1 VSAPFQLPGQDAAQ
15 IYTFDKF
22 GTLNTKANRPSI
34 KDEEFSYNMNWMPI
48 GDGNLRTLYAEGLV
62 LYNAPSG
69 KTIVYNFPYNIG
81 AVAYAAVFLSDG
93 TAVQINLTTRASTTI
108 SGTAG
113 LFYDGS
119 QIPCATQSA
128 ATYLI
133 ILTSIAASPNS
144 YFIWDGT
151 LLYQAGTLSPDV
163 NITAGGTGYTS
174 APTVII
180 YGGSGTGAT
189 GTATIE
195 NGAVT
200 SVVLTNVGSGYLV
213 TDFTPQIAFSGGGSD
228 NTAYATGAVVTTG
241 GVGDVN
247 ITDSGHS
254 YTTSSVVTFSGGGGS
269 GAQGVVTGLV
279 NGAITQI
286 TITNPGTG
294 YTSAPTI
301 AVSVGSGFTAEVDV
315 RYGQLGAFTIISG
328 GTGYNDNPQVVI
340 SPPDSLSLPVLQ
352 ATAIAVTSGGAVT
365 SIVLT
370 QAGLGYTKP
379 PTVTLVG
386 GNNSAQGTI
395 GLMPFGVAG
404 TTIETYQGAIWTAN
418 GPKISFT
425 APGTTSNFAT
435 SAGGGSF
442 MSTNNYLRTSYVCL
456 KQTAGT
462 LYLIGDSSV
471 DSIDN
476 VTTSTVG
483 SVVTTVFSLSNVD
496 SQTGTPW
503 RDSVVA
509 FGRAI
514 FFANANGVYALFGG
528 AAEKTSGPLDGL
540 FLNATFNTGAGGGIV
555 PTSGVV
561 TLFGIRCY
569 SFLFTTIDPFTRLQ
583 ADLQAIFD
591 GQKWFLGNQ
600 INDMTFLSTSEI
612 DSTLTLYGSTGSA
625 IYPLFQ
631 TPSTSLAK
639 TFQTR
644 LRRNATSIDQKQVTN
659 IYLTAETTQGAVPVM
674 NVSVDTEDGLG
685 QIYPLT
691 VADTLTFIGAG
702 PITFVGAGPIAFT
715 TFGLVIQQQG
725 VAVSGR
731 YIGLTCATLAAD
743 MTCLE
748 LNLIFNDFSPNA

>member
-1 VSAPFQLPGQDAAQ
+1 MAAPFNLPGEDNAQ

-48 GDGNLRTLYAEGLV
+48 GDGNLRTLYAEGAL
-62 LYNAPSG
+62 LYTSPMG
-69 KTIVYNFPYNIG
+69 KTIVYNFPYNLG
-81 AVAYAAVFLSDG
+81 AVAYTAVFLSDG
-93 TAVQINLTTRASTTI
+93 TAVQVQLSNGATTTI
-108 SGTAG
+108 SSTSG

-128 ATYLI
+128 AQYLI

-144 YFIWDGT
+144 YFIWDGSV
-151 LLYQAGTLSPDV
+151 LYKAGTLSPDV
-163 NITAGGTGYTS
+163 TITAGGKGYTS

-189 GTATIE
+189 GTAKIE
-195 NGAVT
+195 NGSVT
-200 SVVLTNVGSGYLV
+200 GVNLTNPGSGYLV
-213 TDFTPQIAFSGGGSD
+213 TDDPPQLAFTGGGSD
-228 NTAYATGAVVTTG
+228 ATAYATVSVVTTG
-241 GVGDVN
+241 GVAAIN
-247 ITDSGHS
+247 ITNSGTGA
-254 YTTSSVVTFSGGGGS
+254 TTSTTVSFSGGGGS
-269 GAQGVVTGLV
+269 GAQAVITGLV
-279 NGAITQI
+279 NGAVTQI

-294 YTSAPTI
+294 YTSSPT
-301 AVSVGSGFTAEVDV
+301 VSLSGGSGFTAQVDV
-315 RYGQLGAFTIISG
+315 RYGQLGTFTIVSG
-328 GTGYNDNPQVVI
+328 GSGYKDNPQVLI
-340 SPPDSLSLPVLQ
+340 SAPDSDSLPVLQ
-352 ATAIAVTSGGAVT
+352 ATAIAVVTAGAVS
-365 SIVLT
+365 SIILT

-395 GLMPFGVAG
+395 GLMPFGVQG

-442 MSTNNYLRTSYVCL
+442 MSTNNYLRTNYVCL

-476 VTTSTVG
+476 VTTSTIG

-503 RDSVVA
+503 RDSVTA

-528 AAEKTSGPLDGL
+528 AAEKVSAPLDGL
-540 FLNATFNTGAGGGIV
+540 FLNATFNTGAMGGVI

-561 TLFGIRCY
+561 TLFGIRCF

-591 GQKWFLGNQ
+591 GVKWFLGNQ

-612 DSTLTLYGSTGSA
+612 DSNLTLYGSTGTK

-644 LRRNATSIDQKQVTN
+644 LRRNGSSIDDKQVTD

-674 NVSVDTEDGLG
+674 NISIDTEQGIG
-685 QIYPLT
+685 QNIPLT
-691 VADTLTFIGAG
+691 VADTLTFVGTG
-702 PITFVGAGPIAFT
+702 PIVFVGTGPIVFT
-715 TFGLVIQQQG
+715 VFGLVVQQEG
-725 VAVSGR
+725 VSVYGR
-731 YIGLTCATLAAD
+731 YIGLTCATVAAD
-743 MTCLE
+743 MVVLE
-748 LNLIFNDFSPNA
+748 INTLFNEYSPNA